1 MDSVV
6 LVHFLL
12 DSRIA
17 ATSNGSNSTL
27 SHLSQWGDSSPE
39 NIITLGVY
47 LCKQGN
53 LLA

>member
-12 DSRIA
+12 DSGIA
-17 ATSNGSNSTL
+17 ATFNGSNSAL
-27 SHLSQWGDSSPE
+27 SHLSQWGDSSPQ

>member
-6 LVHFLL
+6 LVILLL
-12 DSRIA
+12 DSRLA

-39 NIITLGVY
+39 TSLH
-47 LCKQGN
+47 
-53 LLA
+53 